1 MSLSRAGASVS
12 LAFKNPC
19 STARLPGSESS
30 FYSVEEFQGCESS
43 ALTEASALGWAGT
56 NLCPPELVL
65 QAGLWLRQGCA
76 DIAMQILV
84 SGPNPHVLLPPLSC
98 LFPAPLLSGICQWRL
113 KVRDV

>member
-1 MSLSRAGASVS
+1 MLVPQFPLLSKIPAAQLGFLVVRAASIQWRN
-12 LAFKNPC
+12 FK
-19 STARLPGSESS
+19 G
-30 FYSVEEFQGCESS
+30 ESS

-76 DIAMQILV
+76 DIAMQILI

-98 LFPAPLLSGICQWRL
+98 LFPTPLLSGICQWRL